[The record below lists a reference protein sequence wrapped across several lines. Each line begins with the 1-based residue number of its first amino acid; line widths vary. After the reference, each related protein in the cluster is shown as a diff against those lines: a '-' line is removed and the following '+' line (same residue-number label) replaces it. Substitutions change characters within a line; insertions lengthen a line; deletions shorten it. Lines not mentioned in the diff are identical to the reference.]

1 MVNDTEIMEIIAKQ
15 AKVDTATLKR
25 DTRLADLDLQSIDI
39 VEVVFA
45 IEEKYDIEVPYTPQ
59 DMNSAGISFETVGN
73 IADAVGRL
81 VDEQH
86 PQKPG

>member
-1 MVNDTEIMEIIAKQ
+1 
-15 AKVDTATLKR
+15 
-25 DTRLADLDLQSIDI
+25 
-39 VEVVFA
+39 
-45 IEEKYDIEVPYTPQ
+45 
-59 DMNSAGISFETVGN
+59 MNSAGISFETVGN